1 MIVAGDA
8 YCLFQPKLALAQLV
22 KQATHDA
29 D

>member
-8 YCLFQPKLALAQLV
+8 YCLFQSKLALAQLV
-22 KQATHDA
+22 KQAAHDR